1 MPKKQ
6 LIITKAIELFAEK
19 GFESTSIQEITEKCG
34 ISKGA
39 FYLSFKS
46 KEELI
51 FSIVDNFMMGITNDI
66 DRVVSSEV
74 PNEHKFFTLYTIMFQ
89 SLESHS
95 KFALIFVKEQMLHV
109 NKNLF
114 EKIAFYDQQFSASLL
129 KLIDTVY
136 GSSVEP
142 IKYDLLL
149 CIKGNLKG
157 YSEFLITQKV
167 PIDIASL
174 SHSLVDKT
182 NAIAY
187 NATVGYVTE
196 EMFNL
201 RCISTENTIT
211 LQHIIEKITQLLK
224 TNDDQL
230 ETESLVILLE
240 QLQTERPSQAIM
252 KGMMNTLK
260 QYPRCKLLIS
270 GLEQLLEK

>member
-1 MPKKQ
+1 MSKKE
-6 LIITKAIELFAEK
+6 LIIKHAVELFAEK

-46 KEELI
+46 KDELI
-51 FSIVDNFMMGITNDI
+51 ISIIDHFMMGIINNI
-66 DRVVSSEV
+66 DQAVISDL
-74 PNEHKFFTLYTIMFQ
+74 PNEHKLFLLYSSMFQ

-109 NKNLF
+109 NEKLF
-114 EKIAFYDQQFSASLL
+114 AKFAFYDQQFSTSLL
-129 KLIDTVY
+129 KLIDTIY
-136 GSSVEP
+136 GASVET

-149 CIKGNLKG
+149 CIKGNLNV

-174 SHSLVDKT
+174 AHSLVDKT

-196 EMFNL
+196 EMFNH
-201 RCISTENTIT
+201 RCISTDTTIT
-211 LQHIIEKITQLLK
+211 VQHIIEKINHLLE

-240 QLQTERPSQAIM
+240 QLQSINSSQAIM

-260 QYPRCKLLIS
+260 QYPRCRLLINN
-270 GLEQLLEK
+270 LEQLLEK

>member
-1 MPKKQ
+1 
-6 LIITKAIELFAEK
+6 
-19 GFESTSIQEITEKCG
+19 
-34 ISKGA
+34 
-39 FYLSFKS
+39 
-46 KEELI
+46 
-51 FSIVDNFMMGITNDI
+51 
-66 DRVVSSEV
+66 
-74 PNEHKFFTLYTIMFQ
+74 MFQ

-114 EKIAFYDQQFSASLL
+114 AKIAFYDQQFSASLL
-129 KLIDTVY
+129 RLIDKVY
-136 GSSVEP
+136 GSSIES

-157 YSEFLITQKV
+157 YSEFLITQKL
-167 PIDIASL
+167 PIDITLL

-196 EMFNL
+196 EMFNH
-201 RCISTENTIT
+201 RCTSPEYKMT
-211 LQHIIEKITQLLK
+211 LQQIIEKINQLLI

-240 QLQTERPSQAIM
+240 HLQSTNASQAIM

-270 GLEQLLEK
+270 SIEQLQEK